1 MMTEETK
8 QSLQLAFEVL
18 RRTLIDNNC
27 SVALSKSGIS
37 VFDTATYM
45 QTGKF
50 DGITVDVNSLVSDDI
65 GKTVFLTHEEAESK
79 LSEMEGGHE

>member
-1 MMTEETK
+1 MTEETK

-27 SVALSKSGIS
+27 SVALSKTGIS
-37 VFDTATYM
+37 IFDTATYM

-50 DGITVDVNSLVSDDI
+50 DGVTVDINSLVR
-65 GKTVFLTHEEAESK
+65 EEEK
-79 LSEMEGGHE
+79 C

>member
-1 MMTEETK
+1 MTEETK

-18 RRTLIDNNC
+18 RRALIDNNC

-37 VFDTATYM
+37 IFDTATYM

-50 DGITVDVNSLVSDDI
+50 DGITVDINSLVKED
-65 GKTVFLTHEEAESK
+65 
-79 LSEMEGGHE
+79 